1 MFTLRRNLAA
11 PAPVTRPSLHQRPSS
26 DPQSPWPWKMEVSL
40 RRRLM
45 AWGIFRHALSSWL
58 MICCIYLARTTI
70 NLTKPLTI
78 MKMFGNSGLSLA
90 LLLCVAAAMQTLSH
104 AATLSVTPG
113 SVSNLYAGNL
123 TLQIGGLTNGETVL
137 IERFIDL
144 NANGTV
150 DSSEPLVQ
158 SFRLTDG

>member
-1 MFTLRRNLAA
+1 M
-11 PAPVTRPSLHQRPSS
+11 V
-26 DPQSPWPWKMEVSL
+26 
-40 RRRLM
+40 
-45 AWGIFRHALSSWL
+45 
-58 MICCIYLARTTI
+58 
-70 NLTKPLTI
+70 
-78 MKMFGNSGLSLA
+78 GNSGLSLA
-90 LLLCVAAAMQTLSH
+90 LFLCVAAAMQTLSH
-104 AATLSVTPG
+104 AATLSVTPS

-158 SFRLTDG
+158 SFRLTDGQVTSIAGVRNANIPGDNDLATNNQITATLNHQTNAAT